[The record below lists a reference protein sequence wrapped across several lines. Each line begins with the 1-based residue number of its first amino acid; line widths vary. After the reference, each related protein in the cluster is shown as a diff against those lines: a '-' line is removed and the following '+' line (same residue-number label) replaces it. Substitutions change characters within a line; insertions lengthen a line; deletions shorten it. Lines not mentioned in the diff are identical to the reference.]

1 MTMNLFVQIVLI
13 IAVFGSV
20 FLARRKTITVA
31 THCTI
36 MNAAVWVQIAAILL
50 VMLPSLVGTIANVP
64 SQPLFYPE
72 ELINHSF
79 GLALIGLWVYI
90 SLGIR
95 NRVKMPR
102 NRAAVMW
109 LALGVWTVSLILGL
123 HIYFTMPS

>member
-20 FLARRKTITVA
+20 YLARRKTITLA

-36 MNAAVWVQIAAILL
+36 INAAVWVQIAAILL
-50 VMLPSLVGTIANVP
+50 VMLPSLLGTIANVP
-64 SQPLFYPE
+64 SQPFFYPE
-72 ELINHSF
+72 ELIHHSF
-79 GLALIGLWVYI
+79 GLILIGLWVYI

-95 NRVKMPR
+95 NRVKMPH

-123 HIYFTMPS
+123 HIYLTMPS